1 MVKELNKYKEKQN
14 FVSILNQLLD
24 GTGSNGYIA
33 PDQAYVNK
41 TPMGNLKI
49 DLQYI

>member
-1 MVKELNKYKEKQN
+1 MVKELNKYNEKQN

-24 GTGSNGYIA
+24 GTGNGYIA